1 MILCIRDGGD
11 IGPVQ
16 AYGWPD
22 METMKEDWPPVGYVE
37 V

>member
-1 MILCIRDGGD
+1 MILYIRDGGD
-11 IGPVQ
+11 VGPVQ

-22 METMKEDWPPVGYVE
+22 METVKENYLSDGFME